1 MTTAVPPPRSGAQPV
16 YDTAADVA
24 HNLGG
29 PRGPL
34 RWQSIQVREALD
46 DGTGPTLFG
55 RRLRGVVGI
64 PACPLTADAAWVS
77 AMAGAGFDVLTHKTV
92 RSREH
97 PAHAFPQWLLGRAV
111 EVPGADAL
119 VVRPGGGADSGGAHG
134 GGAGGDRVS
143 SANSFGVP
151 SPTPAVWQADLESCL
166 EVLASGQ
173 VLIASVMGS
182 PEVHAGPALV
192 ADFVRV
198 ARLAADV
205 GVSAAELNLSC
216 PNTLHPGGSG
226 VSAPI
231 CADPAAA
238 ADVVEAVRSALPAR
252 VAVVA
257 KLSALPAPRLAEVV
271 ARIGPAVAAVA
282 GMNTLQR
289 RVLDATGRPAFGPA
303 RVLAGVSGAAVT
315 EAGLAFVRT
324 VRSVRDAS
332 GAGYAILGM
341 GGVLTPDDVAA
352 QLAAGADVV
361 QSATGACL
369 DPDLAERCR
378 ALARARSG
386 SSAGSGPGS
395 APVPADAVA
404 R

>member
-1 MTTAVPPPRSGAQPV
+1 MSTAVPPPRLGAQPV
-16 YDTAADVA
+16 YDTAADVG

-29 PRGPL
+29 PRGSL

-97 PAHAFPQWLLGRAV
+97 PAHAFPQWLLGSAV

-119 VVRPGGGADSGGAHG
+119 VVRPGVGEHG
-134 GGAGGDRVS
+134 VDDQGLGDQGDPVS

-151 SPTPAVWQADLESCL
+151 SPAPAVWQADLESCL

-198 ARLAADV
+198 ARLAAEV
-205 GVSAAELNLSC
+205 GVSAVELNLSC
-216 PNTLHPGGSG
+216 PNTLHAGGTG
-226 VSAPI
+226 VNAPI

-238 ADVVEAVRSALPAR
+238 ADVVEAVRAALPAR

-257 KLSALPAPRLAEVV
+257 KLSALPTPLLVEVV
-271 ARIGPAVAAVA
+271 ARIGPAVAAIA
-282 GMNTLQR
+282 GINAVQR

-303 RVLAGVSGAAVT
+303 REHAGVSGAAVT

-332 GAGYAILGM
+332 GAGYAIVGM
-341 GGVLTPDDVAA
+341 GGVLTVEDVAA

-369 DPDLAERCR
+369 DPDLAERSR

-386 SSAGSGPGS
+386 SPAGSGAGS
-395 APVPADAVA
+395 APVRADAAA